1 MSRDRKTFTL
11 GGIVKVHSLDD
22 VQARLLLD
30 VENCMNAMCPD
41 TGARPPAALHELH
54 LAICLLCDWTSRTDR
69 GRSRLRSR
77 YLAIIA
83 NMEEKLKADNSNLLD
98 RGAGVHVVPAIL
110 QAVIAADDK
119 EAATVSS
126 AEIADA
132 VDAWLTA
139 EDKS

>member
-1 MSRDRKTFTL
+1 
-11 GGIVKVHSLDD
+11 
-22 VQARLLLD
+22 
-30 VENCMNAMCPD
+30 
-41 TGARPPAALHELH
+41 
-54 LAICLLCDWTSRTDR
+54 
-69 GRSRLRSR
+69 
-77 YLAIIA
+77 
-83 NMEEKLKADNSNLLD
+83 MEEKLKADNSNLLD